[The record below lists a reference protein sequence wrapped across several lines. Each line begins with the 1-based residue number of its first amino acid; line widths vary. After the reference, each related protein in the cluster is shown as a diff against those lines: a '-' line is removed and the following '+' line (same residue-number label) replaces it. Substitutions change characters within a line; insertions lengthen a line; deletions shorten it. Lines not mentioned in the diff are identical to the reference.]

1 VAESQRCLL
10 VALPVGSCDR
20 TFCPSKLPAFWVAD
34 TMLEDS
40 IHKASSVEVV
50 ESSKR
55 SHLRPLLIKGDS
67 FFTERDEGRKLDDG
81 FTRSRPSP
89 SPRGATFLPD
99 WAQDA
104 ENMPMPSGTEH
115 DLGSPEDIKDVLR
128 MGITQ
133 EMRVSPVEASFS
145 KDMMLIRSV

>member
-1 VAESQRCLL
+1 MR
-10 VALPVGSCDR
+10 
-20 TFCPSKLPAFWVAD
+20 
-34 TMLEDS
+34 EDS

-50 ESSKR
+50 EASKR
-55 SHLRPLLIKGDS
+55 SLLRPILIKGDS
-67 FFTERDEGRKLDDG
+67 FFTERAECKKLDDD

-89 SPRGATFLPD
+89 ALTSYLPD

-104 ENMPMPSGTEH
+104 ENVPIPSGATQ

-133 EMRVSPVEASFS
+133 EMRVS
-145 KDMMLIRSV
+145 